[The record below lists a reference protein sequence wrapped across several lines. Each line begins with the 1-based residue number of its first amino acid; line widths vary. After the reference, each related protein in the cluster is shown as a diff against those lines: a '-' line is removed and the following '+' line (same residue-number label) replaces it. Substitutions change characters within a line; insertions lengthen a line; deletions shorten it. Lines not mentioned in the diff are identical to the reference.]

1 MAVKGIVAW
10 SPGVHST
17 TIKKCLCS
25 FLKTTTL
32 VSETSR
38 RRSHYCKRLSTGAT
52 FARPSYFWG
61 TIPNF
66 FPGQKSPRATTVLVR
81 FPLSL
86 SKLIQCCEFLN
97 NLNFYVHVT
106 VFQYS
111 VILSIVMS
119 TCLSVRLSVCL
130 SDRISPEP
138 HARSLPIFLRMLPMT
153 VVQFS
158 SGRVTKSEAEE
169 AVFGVFHSTDNPL

>member
-1 MAVKGIVAW
+1 MPLLFFKI
-10 SPGVHST
+10 
-17 TIKKCLCS
+17 
-25 FLKTTTL
+25 TTL

-38 RRSHYCKRLSTGAT
+38 RRSHYCKRLSTGVT

-66 FPGQKSPRATTVLVR
+66 FQGQKSPRATTVLGR

-97 NLNFYVHVT
+97 NLNFYIHVT

-111 VILSIVMS
+111 VIRSIVMS

-138 HARSLPIFLRMLPMT
+138 HARSLPILLRMLPMA
-153 VVQFS
+153 VARS
-158 SGRVTKSEAEE
+158 SFNRVTKSQKDGAIL
-169 AVFGVFHSTDNPL
+169 GVFLPTGTVTRSLQ